1 VKKSLIATAV
11 VLAVSAISAA
21 CGEPIVSDVAPPEPA
36 PTVNTTRWAQ
46 SDESLIMGPT
56 GFGYGPAITASH
68 GMAVTDEELLM
79 GPTGFGYGP
88 ALAASHGIAVTD
100 EELLMGPTGFGYGPV
115 RTFGN
120 TQVYQAPPLTDEQ
133 NKALQ
138 MRDQILMGY

>member
-1 VKKSLIATAV
+1 MKKSLIATAV
-11 VLAVSAISAA
+11 VLAVGAISAA
-21 CGEPIVSDVAPPEPA
+21 CGEPIVSDVAPPEAA
-36 PTVNTTRWAQ
+36 PIVNTTRWAQ

-68 GMAVTDEELLM
+68 EM
-79 GPTGFGYGP
+79 
-88 ALAASHGIAVTD
+88 AVTD

-133 NKALQ
+133 NKAMQ